1 MDLTGQTALVTGGTR
16 GIGLAIAHR
25 LLAAGARVV
34 ISGRDEDTGRAA
46 LDQLAAGDDAALSTG
61 DATSRADAERAVDTV
76 VERFGHLDIV
86 VNNVGGAA
94 DFATVAD
101 ISDDLWHRT
110 LSLNLDPALYT
121 TRRALAHLVPQRSGR
136 IINISSMEGR
146 DPDPGLCAYAT
157 AKHALIG
164 FTRVLAKEVGV
175 HGITANCVCPGA
187 VLTDWVRDKG
197 PVAARV
203 LGTDYTGLLGHF
215 TGRAVTGR
223 LTSPQEVA
231 AAVEWLASE
240 GGAGVTAACIS
251 VDGGSTVL

>member
-1 MDLTGQTALVTGGTR
+1 MELTGQTALVTGGTR

-25 LLAAGARVV
+25 LLGAGARVV
-34 ISGRDEDTGRAA
+34 VTGRDEETGREA
-46 LDQLAAGDDAALSTG
+46 LGLLAAGDDAVLCTG

-76 VERFGHLDIV
+76 LERFGHLDIV
-86 VNNVGGAA
+86 VNNVGGAQ

-101 ISDDLWHRT
+101 ISDELWHST

-121 TRRALAHLVPQRSGR
+121 TRRALGPLLRQRSGR

-164 FTRVLAKEVGV
+164 FTRVLAKEVAA

-187 VLTDWVRDKG
+187 VVTDWVREKG
-197 PVAARV
+197 PVAAKV
-203 LGTDYTGLLGHF
+203 LGTDYDGLIAHL
-215 TGRAVTGR
+215 TGRTLTGR
-223 LTSPQEVA
+223 LTLPDEVA
-231 AAVEWLASE
+231 AAVLWLASPA
-240 GGAGVTAACIS
+240 GAGVTGAS
-251 VDGGSTVL
+251 VPVDGGTTL